1 MYQSRIWGSPHVHV
15 SNGLADYLYAAPIHL
30 STRRHCGSVGRI
42 LLLICARHYVCRAP
56 VRRSEAFHF
65 RFKAH
70 QRTSGRAARLLLHRM
85 AHGRWRCGFGPLAAR
100 PRAVAGGR
108 RSIGRLSMPTPSPSC
123 VCGCFG
129 GWPIT
134 GVTYKFTLS
143 KYDSLGRAS
152 ASALTA
158 LLTVVAQLFT
168 TSRQSTSAQGLEVHE
183 VVGGQHISHT
193 SVRTFY

>member
-1 MYQSRIWGSPHVHV
+1 MAVRLRARSPL
-15 SNGLADYLYAAPIHL
+15 GLGP
-30 STRRHCGSVGRI
+30 S
-42 LLLICARHYVCRAP
+42 
-56 VRRSEAFHF
+56 
-65 RFKAH
+65 
-70 QRTSGRAARLLLHRM
+70 RAAGGEYWTSDYAYSLTELCVCVL
-85 AHGRWRCGFGPLAAR
+85 
-100 PRAVAGGR
+100 VAG
-108 RSIGRLSMPTPSPSC
+108 
-123 VCGCFG
+123 
-129 GWPIT
+129 IT

-193 SVRTFY
+193 SVRKFY

>member
-1 MYQSRIWGSPHVHV
+1 MKGSEIA
-15 SNGLADYLYAAPIHL
+15 L
-30 STRRHCGSVGRI
+30 
-42 LLLICARHYVCRAP
+42 
-56 VRRSEAFHF
+56 
-65 RFKAH
+65 K
-70 QRTSGRAARLLLHRM
+70 GRAVERRGYYYTCM
-85 AHGRWRCGFGPLAAR
+85 AHGRWRCGFGPAR
-100 PRAVAGGR
+100 RSASGHRGRPEEYWTSDYAYSLTELCVCVLVAG
-108 RSIGRLSMPTPSPSC
+108 
-123 VCGCFG
+123 
-129 GWPIT
+129 IT

-193 SVRTFY
+193 SVRKFY

>member
-1 MYQSRIWGSPHVHV
+1 MKGSEIA
-15 SNGLADYLYAAPIHL
+15 L
-30 STRRHCGSVGRI
+30 
-42 LLLICARHYVCRAP
+42 
-56 VRRSEAFHF
+56 
-65 RFKAH
+65 K
-70 QRTSGRAARLLLHRM
+70 GRAVERRGYYYTAWPM
-85 AHGRWRCGFGPLAAR
+85 ADGGAASGPLAAR

-108 RSIGRLSMPTPSPSC
+108 RRYWTSDYAYSLTELC
-123 VCGCFG
+123 VCVLVAG
-129 GWPIT
+129 IT

-193 SVRTFY
+193 SVRKFY

>member
-1 MYQSRIWGSPHVHV
+1 MKGSEIALKGRAVERRGYYYTAWPM
-15 SNGLADYLYAAPIHL
+15 ADGGAA
-30 STRRHCGSVGRI
+30 S
-42 LLLICARHYVCRAP
+42 AFA
-56 VRRSEAFHF
+56 VRRRSPLGLGPSPRRGRPEEYW
-65 RFKAH
+65 
-70 QRTSGRAARLLLHRM
+70 TSDYAYSLTELCVCVL
-85 AHGRWRCGFGPLAAR
+85 
-100 PRAVAGGR
+100 VAG
-108 RSIGRLSMPTPSPSC
+108 
-123 VCGCFG
+123 
-129 GWPIT
+129 IT

-193 SVRTFY
+193 SVRKFY

>member
-1 MYQSRIWGSPHVHV
+1 MAVR
-15 SNGLADYLYAAPIHL
+15 L
-30 STRRHCGSVGRI
+30 
-42 LLLICARHYVCRAP
+42 
-56 VRRSEAFHF
+56 RRS
-65 RFKAH
+65 RFGAA
-70 QRTSGRAARLLLHRM
+70 RRSASGRR
-85 AHGRWRCGFGPLAAR
+85 GRPEEYWTSDYAYSLTELCVCVL
-100 PRAVAGGR
+100 VAG
-108 RSIGRLSMPTPSPSC
+108 
-123 VCGCFG
+123 
-129 GWPIT
+129 IT

-193 SVRTFY
+193 SVRKFY

>member
-1 MYQSRIWGSPHVHV
+1 M
-15 SNGLADYLYAAPIHL
+15 
-30 STRRHCGSVGRI
+30 
-42 LLLICARHYVCRAP
+42 
-56 VRRSEAFHF
+56 
-65 RFKAH
+65 
-70 QRTSGRAARLLLHRM
+70 
-85 AHGRWRCGFGPLAAR
+85 
-100 PRAVAGGR
+100 
-108 RSIGRLSMPTPSPSC
+108 
-123 VCGCFG
+123 CFG

-193 SVRTFY
+193 SVRKFY

>member
-1 MYQSRIWGSPHVHV
+1 MAVR
-15 SNGLADYLYAAPIHL
+15 L
-30 STRRHCGSVGRI
+30 R
-42 LLLICARHYVCRAP
+42 AR
-56 VRRSEAFHF
+56 SD
-65 RFKAH
+65 
-70 QRTSGRAARLLLHRM
+70 
-85 AHGRWRCGFGPLAAR
+85 AAR

-108 RSIGRLSMPTPSPSC
+108 RSIGRLISTSDYAYSLTELC
-123 VCGCFG
+123 VCVLVAG
-129 GWPIT
+129 IT

-193 SVRTFY
+193 SVRKFY

>member
-1 MYQSRIWGSPHVHV
+1 M
-15 SNGLADYLYAAPIHL
+15 ADGGAA
-30 STRRHCGSVGRI
+30 S
-42 LLLICARHYVCRAP
+42 
-56 VRRSEAFHF
+56 
-65 RFKAH
+65 
-70 QRTSGRAARLLLHRM
+70 
-85 AHGRWRCGFGPLAAR
+85 GPLAAR
-100 PRAVAGGR
+100 ASASDRRGRPEEYWTSDYAYSLTEDELCVCVLVAG
-108 RSIGRLSMPTPSPSC
+108 
-123 VCGCFG
+123 
-129 GWPIT
+129 IT

-193 SVRTFY
+193 SVRKFY